1 MRPVTPSH
9 TSNCNDLS
17 NDLSDNLS
25 GAIISALPSPNRYGA
40 EQRSSFID
48 FFLESTRIGSYHF
61 LNCAALPQ
69 GHKRRSFLTQISR
82 FLPALTPLGLPP
94 EALTFLF
101 DHAFLQFLKQWRRRP
116 EFLSDRNRRRLP
128 AIDPAVGA
136 RQHQPLPAVRIDN
149 LLDLWRRGD
158 QVFVPEQSV

>member
-1 MRPVTPSH
+1 MLCTEDPGARKRACPVWGGLGGNVRQQCPNAPPFHSIIATDTTDQSHRLPAQTPAAAPVTKP
-9 TSNCNDLS
+9 TL
-17 NDLSDNLS
+17 
-25 GAIISALPSPNRYGA
+25 G
-40 EQRSSFID
+40 
-48 FFLESTRIGSYHF
+48 
-61 LNCAALPQ
+61 
-69 GHKRRSFLTQISR
+69 TQISG
-82 FLPALTPLGLPP
+82 FLLALTPLGLPP